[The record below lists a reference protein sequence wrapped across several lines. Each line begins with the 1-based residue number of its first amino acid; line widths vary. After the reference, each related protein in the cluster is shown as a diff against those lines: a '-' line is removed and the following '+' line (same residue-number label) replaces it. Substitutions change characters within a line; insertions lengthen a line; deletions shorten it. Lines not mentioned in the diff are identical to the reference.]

1 MKHLTLVVVSF
12 FLWREWEWQ
21 SERKK
26 SKIILIHIY
35 VSECVHFLLLFILVV
50 YLFFSSSPL
59 SWSFYVVVSL
69 EYILFVSFFLTPITT
84 LLTVVIVW
92 AVFFFIFFLQITIYV
107 QNRIYVCLPLNK
119 RKVKVRF
126 YLSTLDFT
134 NDKKSKRTKCVSLFW
149 HSTCASRYI
158 ECLFKDLMNQ
168 PWHFNLLHFS

>member
-1 MKHLTLVVVSF
+1 MWVSVCISCYYLYLLF
-12 FLWREWEWQ
+12 ICF
-21 SERKK
+21 
-26 SKIILIHIY
+26 
-35 VSECVHFLLLFILVV
+35 FLLLLSPGLSTS
-50 YLFFSSSPL
+50 LFLLNTFS
-59 SWSFYVVVSL
+59 
-69 EYILFVSFFLTPITT
+69 LFLFFLTPITT